1 MYGSVYQKNKIAAT
15 ITKHREEKIESEK
28 KKQINLSLPRE
39 WVWIGGVADSCIA
52 RQEV

>member
-1 MYGSVYQKNKIAAT
+1 VFTKKNKIAAT

-28 KKQINLSLPRE
+28 KKQINLSLSRG

>member
-1 MYGSVYQKNKIAAT
+1 VFTKKNKIAAT
-15 ITKHREEKIESEK
+15 ITKQEEKIESEK
-28 KKQINLSLPRE
+28 KKQINLSLSRG